1 MFTELFKLLGIIA
14 IDNKDANKA
23 IDDTTEK
30 GKQSESKLGKAF
42 KGIGKG
48 ALAVGKAVG
57 TGMIAA
63 GTAVSALVTQSTS
76 SYAEYEQLV
85 GGVDTLFKDSASK
98 VLEYANNAYK
108 TAGMSAN
115 EYMTTVTSFSASLL
129 QSLGGDTEAAA
140 DKADMAIRDMSDN
153 ANKMGTSMEMIQ
165 NAYNGFA
172 KQNYTMLDNLKLG
185 YGGTKEE
192 MARLLKDAEKI
203 SGQKFDLSSYGDVVD
218 AIHVIQTEM
227 GITGTTASEA
237 AGTISGSSAS
247 VGAAWKNLVTAMADE
262 NADLGAYVE
271 TFVSSLTTAASNM
284 IPRIG
289 IALDGV
295 VSLISQLAPVIIEKV
310 PELLGQLLPSV
321 ISAATGLVDALVA
334 ALPGLID
341 MLINDLLPELITA
354 LFTIINSLMSAL
366 PSVLETLMSALPS
379 LIPQLINGVISMMLM
394 FCTMLPQIIQPIID
408 NLPMIIMSI
417 CDALLTNLPALI
429 NGVVQLVVGIV
440 AATPEI
446 LMTLLNALPDIM
458 VMVVNGLLAA
468 LPTLIEGLG
477 QMMSTASAAMWEM
490 LAGFPEAI
498 GNFVKTVWG
507 NVGNIIFGVWDSIKA
522 FIKTT
527 IQTIA
532 SQVSNIWNGIWNTLK
547 GILNGISDTIGGV
560 FNGVKNSVTK
570 VWNKIKSAI
579 IDPITSAKD
588 KVKAVVDV
596 IKGFF
601 SGMKLEFPK
610 IKAPHFAITPKGWK
624 IGDLLEGK
632 IPKLGIDWYAK
643 AMDEPMIMNRPTIFG
658 YNGATGELMG
668 GGEAGSEVISGTNTL
683 MQMIQGA
690 VAQQNETLAYY
701 LENIVNILAEYC
713 PQALEHMEHPVP
725 AVIGVDQAADALA
738 SPINYR
744 LGRMAMMKG
753 RG

>member
-14 IDNKDANKA
+14 IDNKEANEA
-23 IDDTTEK
+23 IDDTTDRGAKAE
-30 GKQSESKLGKAF
+30 GKLSKAF

-57 TGMIAA
+57 VGMVAA

-85 GGVDTLFKDSASK
+85 GGVDTLFKESASK

-153 ANKMGTSMEMIQ
+153 ANKMGTTMDMIQ

-192 MARLLKDAEKI
+192 MQRLLKDAEKL
-203 SGQKFDLSSYGDVVD
+203 SGQKFDISSYGDVVD

-227 GITGTTASEA
+227 GITGTTAAEA

-262 NADLGAYVE
+262 NADLGAYVD
-271 TFVSSLTTAASNM
+271 TFVNSLSTAAENM

-289 IALDGV
+289 IALEGV
-295 VSLISQLAPVIIEKV
+295 VSLVDKLAPVIVEKL
-310 PELLGQLLPSV
+310 PGLLGQLLPSIV
-321 ISAATGLVDALVA
+321 TAATGLVQSLTA

-341 MLINDLLPELITA
+341 MLVNDLLPQLVTSLVTIT
-354 LFTIINSLMSAL
+354 NSLISAL
-366 PSVLETLMSALPS
+366 PGLMQSICSALPT
-379 LIPQLINGVISMMLM
+379 LIPLLVNGAVSMILTL
-394 FCTMLPQIIQPIID
+394 CQNLPLIIQPIID
-408 NLPMIIMSI
+408 NLPSIIQSI
-417 CDALLTNLPALI
+417 VDALLGDNLSLLI
-429 NGVVQLVVGIV
+429 QGLIDMTTQLLLCLPQIMTLILDSLPVIISGVVDGLISSVPV
-440 AATPEI
+440 
-446 LMTLLNALPDIM
+446 
-458 VMVVNGLLAA
+458 LLAGLKTMA
-468 LPTLIEGLG
+468 EQLIPTMISYYTSLPGK
-477 QMMSTASAAMWEM
+477 
-490 LAGFPEAI
+490 F
-498 GNFVKTVWG
+498 
-507 NVGNIIFGVWDSIKA
+507 
-522 FIKTT
+522 
-527 IQTIA
+527 
-532 SQVSNIWNGIWNTLK
+532 SNIFRSVWEGIKKIFSNLGGWFSEK
-547 GILNGISDTIGGV
+547 FSDAKNRV
-560 FNGVKNSVTK
+560 VSAFSGVKE
-570 VWNKIKSAI
+570 KISA
-579 IDPITSAKD
+579 PFE
-588 KVKAVVDV
+588 KARDAIKKVVDK

-601 SGMKLEFPK
+601 TGMKLEFPK
-610 IKAPHFAITPKGWK
+610 IKAPHFVITPKGWK

-668 GGEAGSEVISGTNTL
+668 GGEAGSEVVSGTNTL

-690 VAQQNETLAYY
+690 VAAQNETLAYY
-701 LENIVNILAEYC
+701 LESIVNILAEYC

-725 AVIGVDQAADALA
+725 AVIGVNQAADALA